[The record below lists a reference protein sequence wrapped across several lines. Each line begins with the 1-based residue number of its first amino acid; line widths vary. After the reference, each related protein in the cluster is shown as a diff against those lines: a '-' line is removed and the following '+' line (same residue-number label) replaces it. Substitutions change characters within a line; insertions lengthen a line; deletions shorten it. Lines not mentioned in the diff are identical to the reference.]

1 MRLPMKFPSALFVAA
16 LTLATPALA
25 ADDPAAGD
33 GAPRGPA
40 VTVLKAAKACFN
52 NNVEVS
58 GIILAREETAVRP
71 ERQGMKVS
79 EIMADAGDTVTAGQQ
94 LARLTPPEGGVVNVT
109 APVAGLISQ
118 SSAAIGSIA
127 GG

>member
-1 MRLPMKFPSALFVAA
+1 MRLPMKYSFASFLAA

-33 GAPRGPA
+33 GGPRGPA

-58 GIILAREETAVRP
+58 GVVVAREETSVRP
-71 ERQGMKVS
+71 ERQGLKVS
-79 EIMADAGDTVTAGQQ
+79 EILADAGDTVTAGQQ
-94 LARLTPPEGGVVNVT
+94 LARLTPPEGGNVNVT

-118 SSAAIGSIA
+118 TSAQIGA
-127 GG
+127 